1 MIICEYVKSI
11 MEKFS
16 VVLFCVRLYKTLVF
30 FLYFV
35 SKKI

>member
-16 VVLFCVRLYKTLVF
+16 VVLFAIFTCICYATVLV
-30 FLYFV
+30 
-35 SKKI
+35 